1 MREFLASRG
10 VHPSLH
16 MYFVT
21 ALSYMALG
29 LFSSLLIGL
38 ILQTIGDQAG
48 IGWLTEAGTMTMAM
62 MGPAIG
68 AAVAYSLKAPSLVL
82 FSAVATGAFGA
93 ELGGPAGAFLAAV
106 LATEVGKLVSQRTRL
121 DIVLTPSVTVLTG
134 FGVSWAVGPVI
145 DSGMRGLGQIIMWAT
160 EQQPVLMSV
169 VVAALM
175 GIALTLPISSAAIA
189 VMLDLSGLAAGAATI
204 GCAAQMVGFA
214 VTGFRENGWGGVV
227 SLGLGTS
234 MLQVPNIVRNPLL
247 FIPPTVAGA
256 VLAPVATV
264 GFAME
269 GNAAGAGMGTAGFV
283 GPLMTIETMGLSTG
297 VLLLIAAFHFVLPA
311 LVAWLVYLPM
321 RHKSWIGEN
330 DQLIRQN

>member
-10 VHPSLH
+10 IRPSLH

-29 LFSSLLIGL
+29 LFSSLIIGL

-48 IGWLTEAGTMTMAM
+48 LGWLSEAGALTMAM
-62 MGPAIG
+62 LGPAIG
-68 AAVAYSLKAPSLVL
+68 AAVGYALNAPALVL
-82 FSAVATGAFGA
+82 FSAVATGAAGA
-93 ELGGPAGAFLAAV
+93 ELGGPAGAFLASL
-106 LATEVGKLVSQRTRL
+106 LATEVGKLVAGQTRL

-134 FGVSWAVGPVI
+134 FGVSWLAGPAI
-145 DSGMRGLGQIIMWAT
+145 DNGMRGLGQIIMWAT
-160 EQQPVLMSV
+160 DQQPLLMSI
-169 VVAALM
+169 VVAVLM

-247 FIPPTVAGA
+247 FIPPTAAGA
-256 VLAPVATV
+256 VLAPVAVV

-269 GNAAGAGMGTAGFV
+269 GNAAGAGMGTSGLV
-283 GPLMTIETMGLSTG
+283 GPLMTIETMGLSTE

-311 LVAWLVYLPM
+311 LLAWLVYVPM
-321 RHKSWIGEN
+321 RRMSWIREN
-330 DQLIRQN
+330 DQTIRQS